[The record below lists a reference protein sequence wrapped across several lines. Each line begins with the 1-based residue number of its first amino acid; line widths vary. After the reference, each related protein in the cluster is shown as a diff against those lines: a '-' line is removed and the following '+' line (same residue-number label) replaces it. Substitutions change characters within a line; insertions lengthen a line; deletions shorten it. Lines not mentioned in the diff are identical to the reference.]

1 MPKIISF
8 YILNQ
13 VLKTLL
19 ITFIILFGILFF
31 NQSIDFLEK
40 ASNGELYPSLVSLV
54 LIFSIPSILEVVIPA
69 SVFIGTLISIY
80 NLKKTNEITFASQAG
95 LSNLKLIYLSL
106 IPSAVISIFLIF
118 NSFFISPSSNERLSF
133 LSNSQSFADNF
144 KLMGEGKVNQIKELN
159 GVFYAEGASDLGFQN
174 IFAKIESDDLN
185 YILNS
190 DEVTAS
196 SSDDSY
202 NQIIFEQGELVI
214 PLEKNDLFLDF
225 QSLIFLFPKNQVV
238 VNEDIKTKNWYELIN
253 KVDSKFYL
261 SEIFER
267 ISLSLMLIV
276 SVLIAVPLSLKMHE
290 SGRFLLIFSGLVI
303 FLSYYGLVI
312 GQKVFVEEGI
322 LSPIQIFIIIHG
334 VYLSLGLSLFGLNN
348 YVLDINS
355 IVARKYSKK
364 WFIQLSFF
372 FFLVILFF
380 NFIFL

>member
-54 LIFSIPSILEVVIPA
+54 LIFSVPSILEVVIPA

-214 PLEKNDLFLDF
+214 PLEKNDLFLNF
-225 QSLIFLFPKNQVV
+225 QSLIFLFPKNQVI

-322 LSPIQIFIIIHG
+322 LSPIQIFLIIHG

>member
-54 LIFSIPSILEVVIPA
+54 LIFSVPSILEVVIPA

-214 PLEKNDLFLDF
+214 PLEKNDLFLNF

>member
-13 VLKTLL
+13 LLKTLL

-31 NQSIDFLEK
+31 NESIDFLEK

-54 LIFSIPSILEVVIPA
+54 LFFSIPSILEVVIPT

-80 NLKKTNEITFASQAG
+80 NLKKTNEITFANQAG
-95 LSNLKLIYLSL
+95 LSNLKLIALTVIPTFIISL
-106 IPSAVISIFLIF
+106 LLIF
-118 NSFFISPSSNERLSF
+118 NSFFISPSSNERLGF

-144 KLMGEGKVNQIKELN
+144 KLMGEGKVNKIEELN

-174 IFAKIESDDLN
+174 IFAKIKSEDLD

-190 DEVTAS
+190 DEVSAS

-202 NQIIFEQGELVI
+202 NQITFNKGELVI

-225 QSLIFLFPKNQVV
+225 KNLFFLFPKNDVV
-238 VNEDIKTKNWYELIN
+238 INENIKTKNWNELVSNI
-253 KVDSKFYL
+253 DSKIYL

-290 SGRFLLIFSGLVI
+290 SGRFLLIFLGLVI

-322 LSPIQIFIIIHG
+322 LSPLQIFVIIHG
-334 VYLSLGLSLFGLNN
+334 VYLSLGLFLLGLNN
-348 YVLDINS
+348 QRQDINS
-355 IVARKYSKK
+355 FVARKYSEK
-364 WFIQLSFF
+364 WFIQLFFF

>member
-54 LIFSIPSILEVVIPA
+54 LIFSVPSILEVVIPA

-214 PLEKNDLFLDF
+214 PLEKNDLFLNF
-225 QSLIFLFPKNQVV
+225 QSLIFLFPKNQVI

-322 LSPIQIFIIIHG
+322 LSPIQIFLIIHG

-355 IVARKYSKK
+355 IVARKYSTK

>member
-13 VLKTLL
+13 LLKTLL

-31 NQSIDFLEK
+31 NESIDFLEK

-54 LIFSIPSILEVVIPA
+54 LFFSIPSILEVVIPT

-80 NLKKTNEITFASQAG
+80 NLKKTNEITFANQAG
-95 LSNLKLIYLSL
+95 LSNLKLIALTVIPTFIISL
-106 IPSAVISIFLIF
+106 LLIF
-118 NSFFISPSSNERLSF
+118 NSFFISPFSNERLGF

-144 KLMGEGKVNQIKELN
+144 KLMGEGKVNKIEELN

-174 IFAKIESDDLN
+174 IFAKIKSEDLD

-190 DEVTAS
+190 DEVSAS

-202 NQIIFEQGELVI
+202 NQITFNKGELVI

-225 QSLIFLFPKNQVV
+225 KNLFFLFPKNDVV
-238 VNEDIKTKNWYELIN
+238 INENIKTKNWNELVSNI
-253 KVDSKFYL
+253 DSKIYL

-267 ISLSLMLIV
+267 ISLSLMLVV

-290 SGRFLLIFSGLVI
+290 SGRFLLIFLGLVI

-322 LSPIQIFIIIHG
+322 LSPLQIFVIIHG
-334 VYLSLGLSLFGLNN
+334 VYLSLGLFLLGLNN
-348 YVLDINS
+348 HRLDINS
-355 IVARKYSKK
+355 FVARKYSEK
-364 WFIQLSFF
+364 WFIQLFFF

>member
-13 VLKTLL
+13 LLKTLL

-31 NQSIDFLEK
+31 NESIDFLEK

-54 LIFSIPSILEVVIPA
+54 LIFSIPSILEVVIPT

-95 LSNLKLIYLSL
+95 LSNLKLIALTV
-106 IPSAVISIFLIF
+106 IPSIVISLFLIL
-118 NSFFISPSSNERLSF
+118 NSFFISPSSNERLGF

-144 KLMGEGKVNQIKELN
+144 KLMGEGKVNEIEELN

-174 IFAKIESDDLN
+174 IFAKIESEDLD
-185 YILNS
+185 YILS
-190 DEVTAS
+190 SEEVSAS

-202 NQIIFEQGELVI
+202 NQITFTKGELVI
-214 PLEKNDLFLDF
+214 PLKKNDLFLDF
-225 QSLIFLFPKNQVV
+225 KNLFFLFPKNDVV
-238 VNEDIKTKNWYELIN
+238 INENIKTKNWNELISN
-253 KVDSKFYL
+253 VDSSIYL

-276 SVLIAVPLSLKMHE
+276 SVLIAVPLSLRMHE

-312 GQKVFVEEGI
+312 GQKVFVEEEV
-322 LSPIQIFIIIHG
+322 LSPLQIFVIIHS
-334 VYLSLGLSLFGLNN
+334 VYLSLGLFLYSLNN
-348 YVLDINS
+348 FALDLNS
-355 IVARKYSKK
+355 FIARKYSKK
-364 WFIQLSFF
+364 WFFQLSFF

>member
-54 LIFSIPSILEVVIPA
+54 LIFSVPSILEVVIPA

-190 DEVTAS
+190 DEVTAN

-225 QSLIFLFPKNQVV
+225 QSLIFLFPKNQVI

-322 LSPIQIFIIIHG
+322 LSPIQIFLIIHG

>member
-54 LIFSIPSILEVVIPA
+54 LIFSVPSILEVVIPA

-214 PLEKNDLFLDF
+214 PLEKNDLFLNF

-355 IVARKYSKK
+355 IVARKYSTK

>member
-13 VLKTLL
+13 LLKTLL
-19 ITFIILFGILFF
+19 ITFTILFGILFF
-31 NQSIDFLEK
+31 NESIDFLEK

-54 LIFSIPSILEVVIPA
+54 LFFSIPSILEVVIPT

-80 NLKKTNEITFASQAG
+80 NLKKTNEITFANQAG
-95 LSNLKLIYLSL
+95 LSNIKLIALTVIPTFIISL
-106 IPSAVISIFLIF
+106 LLIF
-118 NSFFISPSSNERLSF
+118 NSFFISPSSNERLGF

-144 KLMGEGKVNQIKELN
+144 KLMGEGKVNKIEELN

-174 IFAKIESDDLN
+174 IFAKIKSEDLD

-190 DEVTAS
+190 DEVSAS

-202 NQIIFEQGELVI
+202 NQITFNKGELVI

-225 QSLIFLFPKNQVV
+225 KNLFFLFPKNDVV
-238 VNEDIKTKNWYELIN
+238 INENIKTKTWNELVSNI
-253 KVDSKFYL
+253 DSKIYL

-267 ISLSLMLIV
+267 ISLSLMLVV

-290 SGRFLLIFSGLVI
+290 SGRFLLIFLGLVI

-322 LSPIQIFIIIHG
+322 LSPLQIFVIIHG
-334 VYLSLGLSLFGLNN
+334 VYLSLGLFLLGLNN
-348 YVLDINS
+348 HRLDINS
-355 IVARKYSKK
+355 FVARKYSEK
-364 WFIQLSFF
+364 WFIQLFFF

>member
-54 LIFSIPSILEVVIPA
+54 LIFSVPSILEVVIPA

-95 LSNLKLIYLSL
+95 LSNLKLIYLSI

>member
-54 LIFSIPSILEVVIPA
+54 LIFSVPSILEVVIPA

-95 LSNLKLIYLSL
+95 LSNLKLIYLSI

-372 FFLVILFF
+372 FFLVILFI

>member
-13 VLKTLL
+13 LLKTLL

-31 NQSIDFLEK
+31 NESIDFLEK

-54 LIFSIPSILEVVIPA
+54 LFFSIPSILEVVIPT

-80 NLKKTNEITFASQAG
+80 NLKKTNEITFANQAG
-95 LSNLKLIYLSL
+95 LSNIKLIALTVIPTFIISL
-106 IPSAVISIFLIF
+106 LLIF
-118 NSFFISPSSNERLSF
+118 NSFFISPSSNERLGF

-144 KLMGEGKVNQIKELN
+144 KLMGEGKVNKIEELN

-174 IFAKIESDDLN
+174 IFAKIKSEDLD

-190 DEVTAS
+190 DEVSAS

-202 NQIIFEQGELVI
+202 NQITFNKGELVI

-225 QSLIFLFPKNQVV
+225 KNLFFLFPKNDVV
-238 VNEDIKTKNWYELIN
+238 INENIKTKTWNELVSNI
-253 KVDSKFYL
+253 DSKIYL

-267 ISLSLMLIV
+267 ISLSLMLVV

-290 SGRFLLIFSGLVI
+290 SGRFLLIFLGLVI

-322 LSPIQIFIIIHG
+322 LSPLQIFVIIHG
-334 VYLSLGLSLFGLNN
+334 VYLSLGLFLLGLNN
-348 YVLDINS
+348 HRLDINS
-355 IVARKYSKK
+355 FVARKYSEK
-364 WFIQLSFF
+364 WFIQLFFF

>member
-54 LIFSIPSILEVVIPA
+54 LIFSVPSILEVVIPA

-225 QSLIFLFPKNQVV
+225 QSLIFLFPKNQVI

-267 ISLSLMLIV
+267 FSLSLMLIV

-322 LSPIQIFIIIHG
+322 LSPIQIFLIIHG

-355 IVARKYSKK
+355 IVARKYSTK

>member
-54 LIFSIPSILEVVIPA
+54 LIFSVPSILEVVIPA

-106 IPSAVISIFLIF
+106 IPSAIISIFLIF

>member
-80 NLKKTNEITFASQAG
+80 NLKKTNEITFANQAG

-190 DEVTAS
+190 NEVTAS

-238 VNEDIKTKNWYELIN
+238 ANQDIKTKNWYELIN

-334 VYLSLGLSLFGLNN
+334 VYLSLGITLFGLNN

-380 NFIFL
+380 NFIFF

>member
-54 LIFSIPSILEVVIPA
+54 LIFSVPSILEVVIPA

-190 DEVTAS
+190 DEVTAN

-355 IVARKYSKK
+355 IVARKYSTK

>member
-54 LIFSIPSILEVVIPA
+54 LIFSVPSILEVVIPA

-225 QSLIFLFPKNQVV
+225 QSLIFLFPKNQVI

-322 LSPIQIFIIIHG
+322 LSPIQIFLIIHG

>member
-267 ISLSLMLIV
+267 ISLSLRLIV

>member
-54 LIFSIPSILEVVIPA
+54 LIFSVPSILEVVIPA

>member
-322 LSPIQIFIIIHG
+322 LSPIQIFVIIHG

>member
-13 VLKTLL
+13 LLKTLL

-31 NQSIDFLEK
+31 NESIDFLEK

-54 LIFSIPSILEVVIPA
+54 LFFSIPSILEVVIPT

-80 NLKKTNEITFASQAG
+80 NLKKTNEITFANQAG
-95 LSNLKLIYLSL
+95 LSNIKLIALTVIPTLIISL
-106 IPSAVISIFLIF
+106 LLIF
-118 NSFFISPSSNERLSF
+118 NSFFISPFSNERLGF

-144 KLMGEGKVNQIKELN
+144 KLMGEGKVNKIEELN

-174 IFAKIESDDLN
+174 IFAKIKSEDLD

-190 DEVTAS
+190 DEVSAS

-202 NQIIFEQGELVI
+202 NQITFSKGELVI

-225 QSLIFLFPKNQVV
+225 KNLFFLFPKNDVV
-238 VNEDIKTKNWYELIN
+238 INENIKTKTWNELVSNI
-253 KVDSKFYL
+253 DSKIYL

-276 SVLIAVPLSLKMHE
+276 SVFIAVPLSLKMHE
-290 SGRFLLIFSGLVI
+290 SGRFLLIFLGLVI

-322 LSPIQIFIIIHG
+322 LSPLQIFVIIHS
-334 VYLSLGLSLFGLNN
+334 VYLSLGLFLLGLNN
-348 YVLDINS
+348 HRLDINS
-355 IVARKYSKK
+355 FVARKYSEK
-364 WFIQLSFF
+364 WFIQLFFF

>member
-54 LIFSIPSILEVVIPA
+54 LIFSVPSILEVVIPA

-190 DEVTAS
+190 DEISAS

-253 KVDSKFYL
+253 EVDSKFYL

>member
-54 LIFSIPSILEVVIPA
+54 LIFSVPSILEVVIPA

-225 QSLIFLFPKNQVV
+225 QSLIFLFPKNQVI

-322 LSPIQIFIIIHG
+322 LSPIQIFLIIHG

-355 IVARKYSKK
+355 IVARKYSTK

>member
-1 MPKIISF
+1 M
-8 YILNQ
+8 
-13 VLKTLL
+13 LKTLL

-54 LIFSIPSILEVVIPA
+54 LIFSVPSILEVVIPA

-225 QSLIFLFPKNQVV
+225 QSLIFLFPKNQVI

-322 LSPIQIFIIIHG
+322 LSPIQIFLIIHG

>member
-13 VLKTLL
+13 LLKTLL
-19 ITFIILFGILFF
+19 ITFTILFGILFF
-31 NQSIDFLEK
+31 NESIDFLEK

-54 LIFSIPSILEVVIPA
+54 LFFSIPSILEVVIPT

-80 NLKKTNEITFASQAG
+80 NLKKTNEITFANQAG
-95 LSNLKLIYLSL
+95 LSNIKLIALTVIPTFIISL
-106 IPSAVISIFLIF
+106 LLIF
-118 NSFFISPSSNERLSF
+118 NSFFISPSSNERLGF

-144 KLMGEGKVNQIKELN
+144 KLMGEGKVNKIEELN

-174 IFAKIESDDLN
+174 IFAKIKSEDLD

-190 DEVTAS
+190 DEVSAS

-202 NQIIFEQGELVI
+202 NQITFNKGELVI

-225 QSLIFLFPKNQVV
+225 KNLFFLFPKNDVV
-238 VNEDIKTKNWYELIN
+238 INENIKTKNWNELVSNI
-253 KVDSKFYL
+253 DSKIYL

-267 ISLSLMLIV
+267 ISLSLMLVV

-290 SGRFLLIFSGLVI
+290 SGRFLLIFLGLVI

-322 LSPIQIFIIIHG
+322 LSPLQIFVIIHG
-334 VYLSLGLSLFGLNN
+334 VYLSLGLFLLGLNN
-348 YVLDINS
+348 HRLDINS
-355 IVARKYSKK
+355 FVARKYSEK
-364 WFIQLSFF
+364 WFIQLFFF